1 MFYLSSI
8 TLVNSIQP
16 TNIFL
21 MKIKYKTWVNEFKDI
36 TLLKGRLEVKYNPM
50 NISFDNAIQILSK
63 NKYSKNQYK
72 PKVFKV
78 SNAVLLD
85 GIEEDDSGME
95 D

>member
-8 TLVNSIQP
+8 TLVNSVQP

-21 MKIKYKTWVNEFKDI
+21 MKIKYKTWVSNFSDI
-36 TLLKGRLEVKYNPM
+36 TLLKSRLDAKYNPK
-50 NISFDNAIQILSK
+50 NITFDNAIQILSK

-78 SNAVLLD
+78 TNAVLLD
-85 GIEEDDSGME
+85 GIEEDKTDME
-95 D
+95 E

>member
-8 TLVNSIQP
+8 TLVNSVQP

-21 MKIKYKTWVNEFKDI
+21 MKIKYKTWVSKFSDI
-36 TLLKGRLEVKYNPM
+36 TLLKGRLDAKYNPQ
-50 NISFDNAIQILSK
+50 NITFDNAIQILSK

-78 SNAVLLD
+78 TNAVLLD
-85 GIEEDDSGME
+85 NIEEDKTDME

>member
-8 TLVNSIQP
+8 TLVNSVQP

-21 MKIKYKTWVNEFKDI
+21 MKIKYKTWVSNFSDI
-36 TLLKGRLEVKYNPM
+36 TLHKSRLDAKYNPK
-50 NISFDNAIQILSK
+50 NITFDNAIQILSK

-78 SNAVLLD
+78 TNAVLLD
-85 GIEEDDSGME
+85 GIEEDETDME
-95 D
+95 E